1 MRMNVVIRRA
11 REGEEAAINRLL
23 VETWH
28 DTYDAILGREKVADI
43 TARWHA
49 PERLAE
55 QIGLE
60 GAAFLVA
67 EADGGIL
74 GHAFARMDREGIVHL
89 FRLYVHPAHQR
100 AGIGGL
106 LLDAVAGLFPRAPA
120 IRLEVEEENVKG
132 RRFYEAHG
140 FSVVGR
146 TGDCGGDSNVPALV
160 MEKRW

>member
-1 MRMNVVIRRA
+1 MTIIVRRA
-11 REGEEAAINRLL
+11 REREEAAVNRLL

-55 QIGLE
+55 QIRME

-67 EADGGIL
+67 EADGEVV

-89 FRLYVHPAHQR
+89 FRLYVHPTRQR
-100 AGIGGL
+100 AGVGGL
-106 LLDAVAGLFPRAPA
+106 LLDAVAGLFPQAAA
-120 IRLEVEEENVKG
+120 IRLEVEEANVKG

-146 TGDCGGDSNVPALV
+146 TGDCGGDSGMPALV
-160 MEKRW
+160 MEKRS

>member
-1 MRMNVVIRRA
+1 MNVVVRRA
-11 REGEEAAINRLL
+11 RKGEEAAVNRLL

-28 DTYDAILGREKVADI
+28 DTYDAILGRDRVADI

-49 PERLAE
+49 PERLAG

-67 EADGGIL
+67 EADGGIV
-74 GHAFARMDREGIVHL
+74 GHAFARMDREGTLHL
-89 FRLYVHPAHQR
+89 FRLYVRPARQR

-106 LLDAVAGLFPRAPA
+106 LLDAVTGLFPEAAA
-120 IRLEVEEENVKG
+120 IRLEVEDANDKG

-146 TGDCGGDSNVPALV
+146 TGNCGGDSGVPALV
-160 MEKRW
+160 LEKRL